1 MANANAMSAAPEPAT
16 LRARQAAFAAHIRDP
31 DGTPPPADVEPR
43 RMAVYAELFFN
54 NVEGLLAANFPVLR
68 GLYEARDW
76 RRLARDFYREHRSHT
91 PLFTELAR
99 EFIRYLQERGERD
112 AGDPPFL
119 AELDHYEWSELAV
132 GLDEREIADVPHD
145 ADGDVLAR
153 VPVVSPLVRV
163 LAYRFPV
170 QRIAPGFRPC
180 TPSAQPTLILLTR
193 DRGDVVR
200 FLEIDA
206 LTALLL
212 ERLQSNGSSG
222 LGCLDA
228 MLDEL
233 GRGGDPAVRASGI
246 AALLRLRE
254 RDAILGTR

>member
-1 MANANAMSAAPEPAT
+1 MCWPLSKGGSPAT

-119 AELDHYEWSELAV
+119 AELAHYEWSELAV
-132 GLDEREIADVPHD
+132 GGGEVLMD
-145 ADGDVLAR
+145 ATDGA
-153 VPVVSPLVRV
+153 
-163 LAYRFPV
+163 
-170 QRIAPGFRPC
+170 APDG
-180 TPSAQPTLILLTR
+180 
-193 DRGDVVR
+193 V
-200 FLEIDA
+200 
-206 LTALLL
+206 TA
-212 ERLQSNGSSG
+212 G
-222 LGCLDA
+222 
-228 MLDEL
+228 DEL
-233 GRGGDPAVRASGI
+233 SV
-246 AALLRLRE
+246 ALE
-254 RDAILGTR
+254 SPWIIPSW